1 MICSILGNRRIDSME
16 QNATFLQIVE
26 NGYRWD
32 DSAANSIEQVTSRDN
47 GITYCRPKDTI
58 GGSVTGKLFSVVVE
72 SANFAVTVE
81 IRGVDTRVAVVVV
94 VWSASWNQLTKL
106 LSGILY

>member
-1 MICSILGNRRIDSME
+1 M
-16 QNATFLQIVE
+16 A
-26 NGYRWD
+26 
-32 DSAANSIEQVTSRDN
+32 
-47 GITYCRPKDTI
+47 
-58 GGSVTGKLFSVVVE
+58 VTGKLFSVVVE

-94 VWSASWNQLTKL
+94 VVWSASWNQLTKL

>member
-1 MICSILGNRRIDSME
+1 M
-16 QNATFLQIVE
+16 A
-26 NGYRWD
+26 
-32 DSAANSIEQVTSRDN
+32 
-47 GITYCRPKDTI
+47 
-58 GGSVTGKLFSVVVE
+58 VTGKLFSVVVE